1 MENKEVKRPKSALA
15 EYRKNETPAQREER
29 IAKAVATRKENK
41 EKERAITKQVNRLL
55 KSKWKYLDQDGN
67 VKYGNGAA
75 VIASTM
81 MQDAITV
88 GGRNTTAAQ
97 KQILQLAGELE
108 EEKLSN
114 NIMVVFS
121 NKEQIDV

>member
-1 MENKEVKRPKSALA
+1 MENSPKTALA
-15 EYRKNETPAQREER
+15 EYRKNETVEQKEER
-29 IAKAVATRKENK
+29 LSKALATRKENK
-41 EKERAITKQVNRLL
+41 EKEKAITKQVNRLL
-55 KSKWKYLDQDGN
+55 KAKWKYKDNEGN

-75 VIASTM
+75 VIAATM

-108 EEKLSN
+108 EEKVNN
-114 NIMVVFS
+114 NIIVQFS
-121 NKEQIDV
+121 NSDINI

>member
-1 MENKEVKRPKSALA
+1 MENNPKTALA
-15 EYRKNETPAQREER
+15 EYRKNETVEQKEER
-29 IAKAVATRKENK
+29 LTKALATRKENK
-41 EKERAITKQVNRLL
+41 EKEKAITKQVNRLL
-55 KSKWKYLDQDGN
+55 KAKWKYKDNEGN

-75 VIASTM
+75 VIAATM

-108 EEKLSN
+108 EEKVNN
-114 NIMVVFS
+114 NIIVQFS
-121 NKEQIDV
+121 NSDINI